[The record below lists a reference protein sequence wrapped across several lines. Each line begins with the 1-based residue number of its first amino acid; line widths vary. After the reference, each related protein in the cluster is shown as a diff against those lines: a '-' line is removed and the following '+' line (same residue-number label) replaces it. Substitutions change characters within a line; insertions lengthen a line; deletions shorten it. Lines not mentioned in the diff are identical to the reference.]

1 MFLLWYQKRL
11 WFYSLRMAKSDRKHY
26 IGSMRAT
33 REVETNLRS
42 WSLELMDIPY

>member
-11 WFYSLRMAKSDRKHY
+11 SFYSLRMAKSDRKHC